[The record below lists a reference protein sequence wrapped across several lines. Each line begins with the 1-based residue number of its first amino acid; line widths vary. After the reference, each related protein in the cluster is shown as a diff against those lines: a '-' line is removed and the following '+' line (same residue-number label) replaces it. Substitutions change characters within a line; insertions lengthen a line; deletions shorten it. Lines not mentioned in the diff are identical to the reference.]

1 MLLLGIFL
9 TLVLLMVLTVVWLV
23 GLMPIHGF
31 AICPLMGNPPPE
43 ELAPLS
49 NSLGKEQKLIYIGV
63 SLVVASLLGFSVTL
77 LFVGDLTQALQVNIF
92 YASSVLLLQLWREWK
107 VRWPDRMLGRL
118 ALALSVLCL
127 TGASIFLVGYSI
139 LN

>member
-1 MLLLGIFL
+1 MLLIGILL
-9 TLVLLMVLTVVWLV
+9 TLILLMILTVIWLV

-31 AICPLMGNPPPE
+31 AICPLMGNPPPA

-49 NSLGKEQKLIYIGV
+49 NSLGQEQKLIYIGV

-77 LFVGDLTQALQVNIF
+77 LFVGNPTQALQVNIF